1 MSCSITKGRK
11 EKCKKYNGGIKAIY
25 IENFDDVTGDN
36 FLRSTDGS
44 LLNFVAAP
52 DLFHFEL
59 KGNNNTFVEAITTSR
74 ENGSTIYAQT
84 LTINLK
90 GLDKET
96 SETIH
101 LLAQGMV
108 RIYIHFNN
116 GETVL
121 MGELFGADLTA
132 GSIQSGGAKTDLFGY
147 SGLVFS
153 GEETKYANF
162 LDGSTV
168 YDPFDKFVVKPII
181 ISE

>member
-25 IENFDDVTGDN
+25 IENFDDVAGHN
-36 FLRSTDGS
+36 FLINPDGT
-44 LLNFVAAP
+44 LGDFVSPP
-52 DLFHFEL
+52 DLYLFEL

-74 ENGSTIYAQT
+74 ENGSTVYAQT

-96 SETIH
+96 SEIVH
-101 LLAQGMV
+101 LLAQGLV
-108 RIYIHFNN
+108 RIYVHFNN

-121 MGELFGADLTA
+121 MGEAFGADLTA
-132 GSIQSGGAKTDLFGY
+132 GSIQSGGAKADLFGY

-153 GEETKYANF
+153 AEETKYANF
-162 LDGSTV
+162 IGGSTV
-168 YDPFDKFVVKPII
+168 FDPFVEFDTKPII